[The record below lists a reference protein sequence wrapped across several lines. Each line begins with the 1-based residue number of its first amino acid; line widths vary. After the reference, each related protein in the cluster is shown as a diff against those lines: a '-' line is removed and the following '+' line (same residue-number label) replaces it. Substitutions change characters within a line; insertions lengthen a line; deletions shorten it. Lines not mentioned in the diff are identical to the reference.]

1 MWLWARLSSPPLL
14 CVCVSN
20 WHLLLM
26 STCWRLQDSLSCYKP
41 IRKFPEKMFVRNISW
56 KSWLSLSYQ
65 KYERDLLTRDINFL
79 VKYFKLFWPLKCFT
93 IPIKVR
99 SGCYCRIN
107 YFCLPDIDTFIFVP
121 NITLST
127 SVFESLISFKYH
139 EWHFYKK
146 KFNRSIY
153 PTYKNLKTVSFS
165 LAALSKFSVSCCYA
179 MSMKCSQNI
188 LMAWCLVSEC
198 SEYKSQKNYLDQ
210 KV

>member
-1 MWLWARLSSPPLL
+1 MKGFLFPSSHSASSTALEDWDRAWCAGWEHDINTALIVGNLMWKVDWNIDSLFVPGCIEIGNYWQTLMWLWARLSSPPLL

-127 SVFESLISFKYH
+127 SVFERLISFKYH
-139 EWHFYKK
+139 EWHF
-146 KFNRSIY
+146 
-153 PTYKNLKTVSFS
+153 
-165 LAALSKFSVSCCYA
+165 
-179 MSMKCSQNI
+179 
-188 LMAWCLVSEC
+188 
-198 SEYKSQKNYLDQ
+198 
-210 KV
+210 